1 VVRRAFR
8 WASGSAPSSR
18 GCSGSW
24 GGRPTA
30 GEPLAGP
37 PQWWA
42 ETLTGFARAG
52 FDTLV
57 FWPVD
62 ASPGQVERLV
72 GEVMPLLP
80 NPIPTEEDHPD
91 D

>member
-1 VVRRAFR
+1 
-8 WASGSAPSSR
+8 
-18 GCSGSW
+18 
-24 GGRPTA
+24 
-30 GEPLAGP
+30 
-37 PQWWA
+37 
-42 ETLTGFARAG
+42 
-52 FDTLV
+52 V